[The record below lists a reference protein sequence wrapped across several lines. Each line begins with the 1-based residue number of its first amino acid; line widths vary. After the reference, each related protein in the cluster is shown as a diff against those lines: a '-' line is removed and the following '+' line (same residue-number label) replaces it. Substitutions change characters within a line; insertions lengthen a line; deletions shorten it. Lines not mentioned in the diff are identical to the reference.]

1 MPGLVGGFGNY
12 ILPVQCGAVD
22 MAFLIKNLNKDQTL
36 YANEINIYNNNLK
49 NNQNE
54 NLSFNSFQN
63 ENKKV
68 KLNEFASYLAGLYE
82 GDGYI

>member
-22 MAFLIKNLNKDQTL
+22 MAFLIKFLNKDQL
-36 YANEINIYNNNLK
+36 NNKDNLK
-49 NNQNE
+49 FNINENINE
-54 NLSFNSFQN
+54 NLLLNSIQKD
-63 ENKKV
+63 KKV
-68 KLNEFASYLAGLYE
+68 KLNKFASYLSGLYE